1 MPTIDELFKSETKS
15 SYSLNELFLDQ
26 SDKKQINIDQLFPE
40 DNKKIL
46 EPSFGLLGEMSKL
59 YSNIDKAQ
67 QPKTPLDEAF
77 GNLSNA
83 DIIAGK
89 KKGDQPTTVIKD
101 PSADT
106 FSSSITINQLKDVW
120 EDKLGVTQENKEKL
134 KWLLGDPDNTLLGKA
149 NNYLF
154 DTGSKAIDGIL
165 RTGTSLG
172 LIASGL
178 AGDFVNVVY
187 KATGNDPSGAGERLT
202 RDVNIGLME
211 IMGRSAAFS
220 NVTNKP
226 GILKSNKTGKEF
238 DNIIT
243 YAKESAENRKEVI
256 QNVERVL
263 NNEVKIIK
271 ENNDVIIGDSFQPGN
286 VTKRTQILDEIKSTN
301 EKIAEGIPEIKIE
314 IPKAEIPKIE
324 IPKAEIPIIET
335 TAQAIPKIEIPK
347 IEPIAET
354 ISPLQRTPALPIET
368 VKKVTEAAQKF
379 FKEENII
386 LDKKKPISFQI
397 QELWQSGKYDIPTI
411 IRRIAE
417 DNKITPEEFTSF
429 IYPSARK
436 SAQEL
441 NALSQLAKKYR
452 EILDP
457 TNSFD
462 TGTGVLGYI
471 KRLDNIR
478 RALLT
483 SRLSTAVRNYIS
495 QSTRVSLD
503 VLQSVIDKTLQQTI
517 RPFVKDKIQFDKGAV
532 SPISNFQGLINNF
545 TQWNPIGGFK
555 KHKEIK
561 NLSNKIL
568 ENAPREK
575 DRLFLNYASDV
586 KNYGGIKG
594 AKDTLGKVEGLV
606 DYAGIFNKTQ
616 EYITR
621 RAVFLA
627 RLDEAVRANGKFYK
641 NKTIEQLIQENKLN
655 LIRASDINVAVSKSL
670 ETTFAKEY
678 LPNTLPGKIISI
690 INNAPFLL
698 TNIIPFP
705 RFLMNA
711 IKFQYDYSPLPIVT
725 LLSKSERAKLARGD
739 TSTYSKAAIGMGLLY
754 TGYALRNQSYSGEK
768 WYEFKLGE
776 RTVDVRPFNPFA
788 GYLYLGDLYKR
799 VQEGTLRDVDVKGI
813 ASVLFGIRGTTGIY
827 VIDSLLD
834 LLSSP
839 KVNAES
845 VISFFKKTAGE
856 TLAGYLTPLQNFT
869 DIYTQYFPEARA
881 VKETGGSEFTGAFAR
896 RFPGSNLPTLT
907 SPTSYIIDANGIPRA
922 APIYKEDP
930 LLTQVTGLSFIPP
943 KNPAEKELDRLGFD
957 YREIYKSTKIPE
969 LDRAYKDKL
978 AVSIGF
984 GLSSIVSTPEYQNMT
999 ESFKSLIVKKSLE
1012 KFKKEAKEEMQ
1023 KDISLAPYLMQ
1034 VKINALDKD
1043 TRRILDDVV
1052 GLDYINDLLKELK
1065 KVK

>member
-1 MPTIDELFKSETKS
+1 MPTIDELFKPETKS
-15 SYSLNELFLDQ
+15 GYSLDELF
-26 SDKKQINIDQLFPE
+26 SDKSDKNKINIDQLFLE
-40 DNKKIL
+40 DNKQTL
-46 EPSFGLLGEMSKL
+46 EPSFGLFGGMSNL
-59 YSNIDKAQ
+59 YSKIDKAQ
-67 QPKTPLDEAF
+67 QQKTPLDEAF
-77 GNLSNA
+77 GGLSNA
-83 DIIAGK
+83 EIIAGK
-89 KKGDQPTTVIKD
+89 KKEDAIVSKEKIID
-101 PSADT
+101 PLA
-106 FSSSITINQLKDVW
+106 ITKEQLKEVW
-120 EDKLGVTQENKEKL
+120 QGELGVTQENKEKL
-134 KWLLGDPDNTLLGKA
+134 RWLLGDPENSLLGKV

-154 DTGSKAIDGIL
+154 DRGSAVIDTAIK
-165 RTGTSLG
+165 TGTSVG
-172 LIASGL
+172 MIASGL
-178 AGDFVNVVY
+178 AGDTLNTIY
-187 KATGNDPSGAGERLT
+187 KATGNEPSGVGERLT
-202 RDVNIGLME
+202 RDINIALME
-211 IMGRSAAFS
+211 FMGRSSGFS

-238 DNIIT
+238 SNIVD

-256 QNVERVL
+256 QNVNRVFDD
-263 NNEVKIIK
+263 EIKVIK
-271 ENNDVIIGDSFQPGN
+271 ENNDVILGDAFEAGN
-286 VTKRTQILDEIKSTN
+286 VGKRTQILDEIKSTN

-314 IPKAEIPKIE
+314 IPKAEVPKIE
-324 IPKAEIPIIET
+324 LPKAEIPVET
-335 TAQAIPKIEIPK
+335 IPKIELPK
-347 IEPIAET
+347 VEPIAEPI
-354 ISPLQRTPALPIET
+354 ISLDRTPALPIET

-379 FKEENII
+379 FNEENII

-441 NALSQLAKKYR
+441 NALSQLAKKYK
-452 EILDP
+452 EVLDP

-462 TGTGVLGYI
+462 TGTGVVGYI

-545 TQWNPIGGFK
+545 TQWNPVGGFK

-561 NLSNKIL
+561 TLSNKIL

-594 AKDTLGKVEGLV
+594 AKDTLGKVEGIV

-627 RLDEAVRANGKFYK
+627 RLDEAIRANGKFYK

-725 LLSKSERAKLARGD
+725 LLSKSEKAKLARGD

-834 LLSSP
+834 LLASP

-869 DIYTQYFPEARA
+869 DVYAQYFPEARA

-930 LLTQVTGLSFIPP
+930 LVTQVTGLSFIPP

-984 GLSSIVSTPEYQNMT
+984 GLSSIVSTPEYQNMS
-999 ESFKSLIVKKSLE
+999 ESFKSLIVKRSLE
-1012 KFKKEAKEEMQ
+1012 IIKKEAKEEMQ
-1023 KDISLAPYLMQ
+1023 KDISLAPYLVQ
-1034 VKINALDKD
+1034 IKINSLDKD
-1043 TRRILDDVV
+1043 TRKVLDDVV
-1052 GLDYINDLLKELK
+1052 GFDYINDLLKELK

>member
-1 MPTIDELFKSETKS
+1 MATQIIDPFEQKGSVNIIDPFEKPIEEQTV
-15 SYSLNELFLDQ
+15 LD
-26 SDKKQINIDQLFPE
+26 K
-40 DNKKIL
+40 
-46 EPSFGLLGEMSKL
+46 
-59 YSNIDKAQ
+59 
-67 QPKTPLDEAF
+67 AF

-89 KKGDQPTTVIKD
+89 KKGDQPTAIIKD
-101 PSADT
+101 PFADT
-106 FSSSITINQLKDVW
+106 TSSSITINQLKETW
-120 EDKLGVTQENKEKL
+120 KEDLGVTQENKEKL
-134 KWLLGDPDNTLLGKA
+134 RWLLGDPDNTLLGKA

-154 DTGSKAIDGIL
+154 DTGSKVIDGAI

-178 AGDFVNVVY
+178 AGDFVNTLY
-187 KATGNDPSGAGERLT
+187 KATGSDPGGAGERLT
-202 RDVNIGLME
+202 RDINVGLME
-211 IMGRSAAFS
+211 IMGRTSGFS
-220 NVTNKP
+220 NVANRP
-226 GILKSNKTGKEF
+226 NILKSNKTGKEF
-238 DNIIT
+238 DNIIN
-243 YAKESAENRKEVI
+243 YAKESAENRKEVLD
-256 QNVERVL
+256 NVTRTL
-263 NNEVKIIK
+263 NDEVKVIK
-271 ENNDVIIGDSFQPGN
+271 ENNDVILGDAFDAGN

-301 EKIAEGIPEIKIE
+301 ENISQGIPKIKIE
-314 IPKAEIPKIE
+314 IPKAEIPV
-324 IPKAEIPIIET
+324 ET
-335 TAQAIPKIEIPK
+335 IPKIEIPK
-347 IEPIAET
+347 VEPIAEP
-354 ISPLQRTPALPIET
+354 IVSLDRTPALPLET
-368 VKKVTEAAQKF
+368 TKKITEAAERF

-411 IRRIAE
+411 IRKIAE
-417 DNKITPEEFTSF
+417 DNKITFEEFTSF
-429 IYPSARK
+429 IYPSARR

-441 NALSQLAKKYR
+441 NALSQLAKKYK

-462 TGTGVLGYI
+462 TGAGTLSYI

-503 VLQSVIDKTLQQTI
+503 VLQSVIDKTLQQAI
-517 RPFVKDKIQFDKGAV
+517 RPFVKDKVQFDKGAV

-561 NLSNKIL
+561 TLSNKIL

-594 AKDTLGKVEGLV
+594 AKDTLGKIEGLV

-627 RLDEAVRANGKFYK
+627 RLNEAIRANGKFYK
-641 NKTIEQLIQENKLN
+641 NKTLEQLIQENQLN
-655 LIRASDINVAVSKSL
+655 LIRASDINVAVTKSL

-678 LPNTLPGKIISI
+678 LPNTIPGKVIGL
-690 INNAPFLL
+690 INNAPFVL

-725 LLSKSERAKLARGD
+725 LLTKAEQAKLARGD
-739 TSTYSKAAIGMGLLY
+739 TSTYSKAAIGIGMLY
-754 TGYALRNQSYSGEK
+754 AGYALRNQSYAGEK
-768 WYEFKLGE
+768 WYEFKLGD

-788 GYLYLGDLYKR
+788 AYLYLGDLYKR

-813 ASVLFGIRGTTGIY
+813 ASVLFGIRGTTGVY

-834 LLSSP
+834 LLTSP

-845 VISFFKKTAGE
+845 IISFFKKTAGE
-856 TLAGYLTPLQNFT
+856 TLAGYLTPFQNFT
-869 DIYTQYFPEARA
+869 DVYAQFFPEARA
-881 VKETGGSEFTGAFAR
+881 VKETGGAEFTGAFTR
-896 RFPGSNLPTLT
+896 RFPGSDLPTLT
-907 SPTSYIIDANGIPRA
+907 SPTSYIIDKNGIPRA
-922 APIYKEDP
+922 APIYKQDP
-930 LLTQVTGLSFIPP
+930 LLTQVTGLAFIPP
-943 KNPAEKELDRLGFD
+943 KNPAEKELDRLGFEQ
-957 YREIYKSTKIPE
+957 REIFRSTGIPE
-969 LDRAYKDKL
+969 LDRAYKDKF
-978 AVSIGF
+978 AVAIGF
-984 GLSSIVSTPEYQNMT
+984 GLSTIVSQPQYQALPD
-999 ESFKSLIVKKSLE
+999 SFKSLYVKKYLE
-1012 KFKKEAKEEMQ
+1012 SARLSAKEEMQ
-1023 KDISLAPYLMQ
+1023 KDTSLVPYITENKL
-1034 VKINALDKD
+1034 NSLDKD
-1043 TRRILDDVV
+1043 TRRVINDVI
-1052 GLDYINDLLKELK
+1052 GKDYIDNLLKELK

>member
-1 MPTIDELFKSETKS
+1 MPTI
-15 SYSLNELFLDQ
+15 NELF
-26 SDKKQINIDQLFPE
+26 SDKPEQQKINIDQLFSE
-40 DNKKIL
+40 DNK
-46 EPSFGLLGEMSKL
+46 
-59 YSNIDKAQ
+59 
-67 QPKTPLDEAF
+67 PKTQLDVAF
-77 GNLSNA
+77 GGLSNA

-89 KKGDQPTTVIKD
+89 KKGDQPTTIIKD
-101 PSADT
+101 PFADT
-106 FSSSITINQLKDVW
+106 PSSSIIINQLKETW
-120 EDKLGVTQENKEKL
+120 KEDLGVTQENKEKL
-134 KWLLGDPDNTLLGKA
+134 RWLLGDPDNTLLGKA

-154 DTGSKAIDGIL
+154 DTGSKAIDGVL

-187 KATGNDPSGAGERLT
+187 KATGNDPGGAGERLT

-211 IMGRSAAFS
+211 IMGRSSGFS

-238 DNIIT
+238 DSIIN
-243 YAKESAENRKEVI
+243 YAKESGEKRQEVI
-256 QNVERVL
+256 QNVERIL
-263 NNEVKIIK
+263 NDEVKIIK
-271 ENNDVIIGDSFQPGN
+271 ENNDVIIGDSFEAGN
-286 VTKRTQILDEIKSTN
+286 VAKRTKVLDEIKATN
-301 EKIAEGIPEIKIE
+301 EKMSQVIPEIKIE
-314 IPKAEIPKIE
+314 IPKAEVPKVE
-324 IPKAEIPIIET
+324 LPKTEVPIIET
-335 TAQAIPKIEIPK
+335 TAQAIPKIEPIV
-347 IEPIAET
+347 EPT
-354 ISPLQRTPALPIET
+354 ITLQRTPALPIET
-368 VKKVTEAAQKF
+368 VKKVTEAAAKF
-379 FKEENII
+379 FKDENII
-386 LDKKKPISFQI
+386 LDKKRPLSLQL

-411 IRRIAE
+411 LRRIAE
-417 DNKITPEEFTSF
+417 DNKITYDEFTSF
-429 IYPSARK
+429 IFPSARESGK
-436 SAQEL
+436 EL
-441 NALSQLAKKYR
+441 NAYSQLAKKYKQM
-452 EILDP
+452 LDP

-462 TGTGVLGYI
+462 TGTGTLGYI

-478 RALLT
+478 IAVLT

-495 QSTRVSLD
+495 QSARVSLD
-503 VLQSVIDKTLQQTI
+503 ALQSVVDLGLQKAI
-517 RPFVKDKIQFDKGAV
+517 RPFVKDKVQFDKGAV

-545 TQWNPIGGFK
+545 TQWNPIGGFNR
-555 KHKEIK
+555 HKEIK
-561 NLSNKIL
+561 TLSNKIL

-575 DRLFLNYASDV
+575 NRLFLNYASDV

-594 AKDTLGKVEGLV
+594 AKDTLGKVEGIV
-606 DYAGIFNKTQ
+606 DLFGIFNKTQ

-627 RLDEAVRANGKFYK
+627 RLDEAVKANGKFYK
-641 NKTIEQLIQENKLN
+641 NKNLEQLVKDNELN
-655 LIRASDINVAVSKSL
+655 LIRTSEINVAVSKSL
-670 ETTFAKEY
+670 EATFATEY
-678 LPNTLPGKIISI
+678 LPNTLPGRIISTI
-690 INNAPFLL
+690 KNAPFLL

-725 LLSKSERAKLARGD
+725 LLSKSELAKLAKGD
-739 TSTYSKAAIGMGLLY
+739 TSTYSKAALGMGLLY
-754 TGYALRNQSYSGEK
+754 AGYALRNQSYAGEK

-813 ASVLFGIRGTTGIY
+813 ASVLFGIRGTTGVY

-834 LLSSP
+834 LLTSP

-907 SPTSYIIDANGIPRA
+907 SPTSYIVDKNGIPRA
-922 APIYKEDP
+922 APVYKEDP
-930 LLTQVTGLSFIPP
+930 LLTQVTGLSFISK

-957 YREIYKSTKIPE
+957 YREIFKSTKIPE
-969 LDRAYKDKL
+969 LDRAYKDKF
-978 AVSIGF
+978 AVAIGF
-984 GLSSIVSTPEYQNMT
+984 GLSTIVSQPEYQALPD
-999 ESFKSLIVKKSLE
+999 SFKSLYVKKYLE
-1012 KFKKEAKEEMQ
+1012 SAKSSTKQQMQ
-1023 KDISLAPYLMQ
+1023 QDTSLAPYLMQ
-1034 VKINALDKD
+1034 VKINDLDKD
-1043 TRRILDDVV
+1043 TRRILDEVV
-1052 GLDYINDLLKELK
+1052 GMDYLDNLLKELK